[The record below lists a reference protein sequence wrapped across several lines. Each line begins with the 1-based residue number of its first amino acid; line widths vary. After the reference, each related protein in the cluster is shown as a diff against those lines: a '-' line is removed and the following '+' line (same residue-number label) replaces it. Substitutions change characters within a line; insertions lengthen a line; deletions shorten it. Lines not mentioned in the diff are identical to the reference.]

1 MEAPKEAQSLLAN
14 HLIAAPTHVNLENEE
29 IEFEPETEEEKT
41 NKYIDC
47 VRGIQGIFA
56 KGYSKQNGDDLINYL
71 QKQRSLILELML
83 ENFMRRADAKMGDA
97 INTLM
102 SQMEKSVRDD
112 RKEAMK
118 AKEME
123 TSKETFALFAKSLSA
138 VTDGTLVIPNFGPSS
153 LLLDPMKPLV
163 DANKEKIK
171 PEELQMGNILVDDKK
186 IEQEIAQEQQAH
198 QGNELTTEPDK
209 K

>member
-1 MEAPKEAQSLLAN
+1 MEVQQQNQELLTN
-14 HLIAAPTHVNLENEE
+14 HLIMPPCTVNVENEV
-29 IEFEPETEEEKT
+29 IEFEPETEEDKT

-47 VRGIQGIFA
+47 VQSIQGLFA
-56 KGYSKQNGDDLINYL
+56 KGYSKETGQELIVYL

-83 ENFMRRADAKMGDA
+83 DNFMRRADAKMGDA

-112 RKEAMK
+112 RKEAVK

-138 VTDGTLVIPNFGPSS
+138 VTDGSLIIPNFGPSS
-153 LLLDPMKPLV
+153 LLLDPMKALV
-163 DANKEKIK
+163 DSKEAKIK
-171 PEELQMGNILVDDKK
+171 PEELLMGNILVDDKP
-186 IEQEIAQEQQAH
+186 IEEQILADNIATL
-198 QGNELTTEPDK
+198 GNEIKPA
-209 K
+209 